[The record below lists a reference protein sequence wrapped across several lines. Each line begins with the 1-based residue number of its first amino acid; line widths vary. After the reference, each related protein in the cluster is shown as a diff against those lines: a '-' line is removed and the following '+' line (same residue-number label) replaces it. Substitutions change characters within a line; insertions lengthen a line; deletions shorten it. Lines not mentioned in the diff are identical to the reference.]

1 MITKQQIKELN
12 AIISYLNQTESLCDE
27 DLADKV
33 EDIKFLV
40 KVLTTVKISKIKKL
54 INNRYA
60 EVKKSESTSYTKDFV
75 IQLFANSE
83 SENIIKCYT
92 LSQLKEMF
100 IAVYGQK
107 PLSKDTK
114 ADIVNSITKMIQQ
127 IDRIAGFKELDNKAS
142 E

>member
-60 EVKKSESTSYTKDFV
+60 EVKSQKV
-75 IQLFANSE
+75 LHIQRTLLFSFC
-83 SENIIKCYT
+83 K
-92 LSQLKEMF
+92 F
-100 IAVYGQK
+100 
-107 PLSKDTK
+107 
-114 ADIVNSITKMIQQ
+114 
-127 IDRIAGFKELDNKAS
+127 RI
-142 E
+142 